1 MLRWYGLRW
10 LVILATLIVL
20 APAVARADEYPS
32 RPIKL
37 IITTPAGSLVDV
49 LGRIIANDLGERLG
63 QTIVIDNRPG
73 AMTKLG
79 ADAINRAPADG
90 YTLMIGTSEATMLP
104 FLKKSYRLDPLKDF
118 TPIALMASSWTVF
131 AVHPKVPAK
140 TLAELV
146 SYAKANPGAIKY
158 GSGGVGGALH
168 VAVEMLKLKAGID
181 LTHIPYRG
189 GGQAAQDAIAGQID
203 MVSMGLASTRI
214 AAQGQL
220 RILAQTG
227 PDRHPMLPDVPT
239 TAEFGLPDVRMDT
252 WFSIMGPPNLPEPV
266 VARLVRELGEVARK
280 PSFRDRLAKIGC
292 AVAYKPSGEFR
303 AFIAEDSKKWQSL
316 IPAMGI
322 PLLD

>member
-1 MLRWYGLRW
+1 MLRPLSLRLFLALLTFYV
-10 LVILATLIVL
+10 LVPT
-20 APAVARADEYPS
+20 ARADDYPA

-37 IITTPAGSLVDV
+37 IITSPAGSLVDV

-63 QTIVIDNRPG
+63 QTVVIDNRPG

-104 FLKKSYRLDPLKDF
+104 FLKKSYKLDPLKDF

-131 AVHPKVPAK
+131 AVNPKVPAK

-146 SYAKANPGAIKY
+146 SYAKAHPGAIKY

-168 VAVEMLKLKAGID
+168 IAVEMLKLKAGID

-227 PDRHPMLPDVPT
+227 PERHPMLPDVPT

-266 VARLVRELGEVARK
+266 VQRLVGALGEVAK
-280 PSFRDRLAKIGC
+280 SPTFKDRLAKIGC
-292 AVAYKPSGEFR
+292 AVDYKAGPVFR
-303 AFIAEDSKKWQSL
+303 GFIVEDGDKWKTL

-322 PLLD
+322 PQLD

>member
-1 MLRWYGLRW
+1 MFRHGLRW
-10 LVILATLIVL
+10 LPALAALIVL
-20 APAVARADEYPS
+20 APAAWADEYPS

-63 QTIVIDNRPG
+63 QTVVIDNRPG

-90 YTLMIGTSEATMLP
+90 YTLMIGTSESTMLP
-104 FLKKSYRLDPLKDF
+104 FLKKSYRLDPIKDF
-118 TPIALMASSWTVF
+118 TPVALMATSWTVF
-131 AVHPKVPAK
+131 AVNPKVPAK
-140 TLAELV
+140 TLPELV
-146 SYAKANPGAIKY
+146 SYAKANPGTIKY

-189 GGQAAQDAIAGQID
+189 GGQAAQDTISGQID

-227 PDRHPMLPDVPT
+227 PGRHPIVPDVPT
-239 TAEFGLPDVRMDT
+239 TAELGLPDVRMDT
-252 WFSIMGPPNLPEPV
+252 WFSITAPPNLPEPV
-266 VARLVRELGEVARK
+266 VVRLVRELGEVART
-280 PSFRDRLAKIGC
+280 PSFKERLAKIGC
-292 AVAYKPSGEFR
+292 AVAYKPPQEFR
-303 AFIAEDSKKWQSL
+303 AFIAEDRKKWETL

-322 PLLD
+322 PFLD